1 MSGQTESLYV
11 GSAKEVH
18 RDGREPFLRVEIDL
32 GDLRDKLQE
41 SHKRKWT
48 ARDGTVHK
56 VVALIVAPMKPENR
70 TEYKTHSVKI
80 DTWVPDPEY
89 RRKAQPVKHT
99 TDRLPDPVDDTGV
112 EYEGGMNNPPF

>member
-11 GSAKEVH
+11 GQAREIK

-32 GDLRDKLQE
+32 GDLREKLQE
-41 SHKRKWT
+41 QHKRKWT
-48 ARDGTVHK
+48 AKDGTVHK

-89 RRKAQPVKHT
+89 KRKVQPVQHT
-99 TDRLPDPVDDTGV
+99 TDRMPDAVDDSGV
-112 EYEGGMNNPPF
+112 EYEGGEEPVPF